1 MPRLTPRCSR
11 FRDLANAASIVTCA
25 VCINMNG
32 AARENEESPARP
44 PYHPYLVPAL
54 SFAEMASGDLI
65 EREMVR
71 SARVLFPELAHGT
84 LPATEFGALVLPSFW
99 PPSVVLFGE
108 SDGGTLVEKREL
120 EQGLYLRDL
129 TPDERPGVTTHSKAL
144 NHEIATASVSAI
156 RRALANARPNQP
168 PGDGLEWVVLD
179 GVSFYFFSRG
189 NSGRAHSPDSATEAG
204 KLTRLVGVL
213 EQFVD
218 GEVEEQEVR
227 MAAEDALR
235 ANHGSVEDR

>member
-11 FRDLANAASIVTCA
+11 FGGLANAAGVVACA
-25 VCINMNG
+25 ICITVNG

-71 SARVLFPELAHGT
+71 SARVLFPELAQGT
-84 LPATEFGALVLPSFW
+84 LPATEFGALVLPSFG

-108 SDGGTLVEKREL
+108 TDGGTLVEKRQVEWEITL
-120 EQGLYLRDL
+120 EDL
-129 TPDERPGVTTHSKAL
+129 SPYGRPGITTGSKAL
-144 NHEIATASVSAI
+144 NHEIATASISAI
-156 RRALANARPNQP
+156 RRALANARPQD
-168 PGDGLEWVVLD
+168 PGNRGMQD
-179 GVSFYFFSRG
+179 GVFYLLFSRG
-189 NSGRAHSPDSATEAG
+189 TTGSAHSPGSATEAG
-204 KLTRLVGVL
+204 KLVRLVRVL

-218 GEVEEQEVR
+218 GQVEEREVR

-235 ANHGSVEDR
+235 TTHGSTKDG